1 MMCKS
6 DVSVI
11 NKYTQNNKIATIS
24 ATQNLKPNKLNPPS
38 IIVIASYNYNHKAL
52 LILFF
57 FFFLMEALLILIKQ
71 KINPKIYLL

>member
-38 IIVIASYNYNHKAL
+38 IMVISSYNYNHKAL
-52 LILFF
+52 LIL
-57 FFFLMEALLILIKQ
+57 FFLMEALLILIKQ